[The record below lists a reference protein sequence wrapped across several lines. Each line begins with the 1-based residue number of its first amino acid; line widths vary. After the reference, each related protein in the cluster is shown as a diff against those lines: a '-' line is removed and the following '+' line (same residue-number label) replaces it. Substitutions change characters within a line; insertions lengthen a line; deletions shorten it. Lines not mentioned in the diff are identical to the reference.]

1 MPEAA
6 LSFSH
11 DAPIV
16 RAPRLRAVVNETVIV
31 GPSSAHVTHHSSC
44 IAATFSL
51 LIPLTGAS
59 GPNIQQWLSFNKI
72 HVKIQIA
79 TTPAGQFTDLI
90 EGYCDTIQVHPTSRY
105 LRLDGRDR
113 SASLLDSKTSAD
125 FQNQTASE
133 IVTSLADRH
142 GLTPVTASISDF
154 VGRRYASNTNI
165 VTLTQFAKLTSDW
178 DILVA
183 LAQAHG
189 YDLFVVGTSLYFQ
202 PSATTSGPA
211 QDIPYPSLLGI
222 RMSRSLSLSNGVQVT
237 VASWNSA
244 IGSAIAESAD
254 TKPSNSSD
262 NLTQAPTRKYTMMQ
276 PNLSSANAKAL
287 ATQVAETISGEA
299 MSIQFE
305 MPGEI
310 SLDPRRP
317 IRLSG
322 SGTNFDTIYKIAT
335 IVRSYRSHSGFS
347 QAVRAKSLVGS
358 F

>member
-1 MPEAA
+1 MLEAA

-11 DAPIV
+11 DVPIV
-16 RAPRLRAVVNETVIV
+16 RLPRLRAVVNETVII

-51 LIPLTGAS
+51 LIPLTGAA

-72 HVKIQIA
+72 HVRIQIA
-79 TTPAGQFTDLI
+79 TTPAGRFTDLI

-202 PSATTSGPA
+202 PSATSSDPA

-222 RMSRSLSLSNGVQVT
+222 RMSRSLSLSNGVKVT

-244 IGSAIAESAD
+244 IGSAIAESAE
-254 TKPSNSSD
+254 TTPPNSSD
-262 NLTQAPTRKYTMMQ
+262 SLTQTQKYTMMQ

-317 IRLSG
+317 IRLIG
-322 SGTNFDTIYKIAT
+322 SGTGFDTIYKIGA

-347 QAVRAKSLVGS
+347 QAVSAKSLVGS